1 MRTGNWEL
9 GLTPCRTHLRMKE
22 PQPDGESGFLRSQA
36 RALEADSPRFRR
48 GRPGFFFAGDLF
60 HLQRLPRRASAR
72 PFLAYGEASLP
83 RFERKREGESARETS
98 ARHSGPRRTP
108 TPTPQSTFPTHA

>member
-22 PQPDGESGFLRSQA
+22 PQPDGEPGFLRSQA
-36 RALEADSPRFRR
+36 RALEPDSPRFRR
-48 GRPGFFFAGDLF
+48 GRTGFFFSGHLF
-60 HLQRLPRRASAR
+60 HLQRLPRLASPR

-83 RFERKREGESARETS
+83 RFQRKRARET
-98 ARHSGPRRTP
+98 PRATSP
-108 TPTPQSTFPTHA
+108 